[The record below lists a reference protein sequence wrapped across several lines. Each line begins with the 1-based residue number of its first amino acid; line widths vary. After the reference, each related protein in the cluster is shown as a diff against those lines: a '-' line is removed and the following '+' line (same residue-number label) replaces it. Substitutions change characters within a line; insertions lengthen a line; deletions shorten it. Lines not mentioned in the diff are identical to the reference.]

1 MPWTAITDHD
11 AVDTGASLR
20 IDRGYSDSPPQNG
33 QVIEVAHGD
42 GGRTTSLT
50 VVSAAA
56 DRLELTDGRRNYE
69 LKPHAVT
76 KPNVLDDDG
85 RYRDAWIVG

>member
-1 MPWTAITDHD
+1 MIA
-11 AVDTGASLR
+11 
-20 IDRGYSDSPPQNG
+20 
-33 QVIEVAHGD
+33 VAHGD
-42 GGRTTSLT
+42 TGRTTSLT

-56 DRLELTDGRRNYE
+56 DRLELTDGRRNFQ

-76 KPNVLDDDG
+76 KPNILDDDG